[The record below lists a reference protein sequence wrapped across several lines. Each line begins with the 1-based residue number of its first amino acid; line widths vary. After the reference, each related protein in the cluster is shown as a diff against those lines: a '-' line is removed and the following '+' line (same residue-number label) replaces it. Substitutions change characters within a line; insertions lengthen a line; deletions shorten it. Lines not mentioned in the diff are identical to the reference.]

1 MPDRDNLR
9 DVAAALAIVGAALL
23 ACSIFPSKAPA
34 QLPIPGAQIVSD
46 PPVETATT
54 DMDTVQEPGILTQTT
69 TTATSVTTGEGAPNF
84 TPINGYLGNLG
95 NQLFSGVNPAN
106 AGGDFPGWV
115 PLPADSTP
123 VAKAVTQDCL
133 TTYLAALAIAQ
144 SQSNGL
150 GSDNLAQIEQ
160 VSSSTTNLLA
170 AVQANTDAV
179 LAVAQGLELERQL
192 LATLITVEAAKGAQE
207 LNEKAQEEATNTT
220 SWNLGVDPSAQ

>member
-1 MPDRDNLR
+1 MPNRDNTKA
-9 DVAAALAIVGAALL
+9 VAAALAIMGAALL
-23 ACSIFPSKAPA
+23 TSWLSPGKARA
-34 QLPIPGAQIVSD
+34 QIPIGGAQIVSD

-69 TTATSVTTGEGAPNF
+69 TTATSVTSGEGAPNF
-84 TPINGYLGNLG
+84 TPINGYLGNLN
-95 NQLFSGVNPAN
+95 NQLFSGVSPAN
-106 AGGDFPGWV
+106 ASGDFPGWV

-160 VSSSTTNLLA
+160 VNTSTNNLLA

-192 LATLITVEAAKGAQE
+192 LATLITVEATKGAQE
-207 LNEKAQEEATNTT
+207 LSAKAQAEATNTT
-220 SWNLGVDPSAQ
+220 SWNFGVDPSLQ

>member
-1 MPDRDNLR
+1 MPNRDKKA
-9 DVAAALAIVGAALL
+9 VAAALAIVGAALL
-23 ACSIFPSKAPA
+23 ACPSLPGKAHA
-34 QLPIPGAQIVSD
+34 QLAVSD
-46 PPVETATT
+46 APVEAATA

-84 TPINGYLGNLG
+84 TPINGYLGNL
-95 NQLFSGVNPAN
+95 NHQLFSGISPAN
-106 AGGDFPGWV
+106 ASGDFPGWIS
-115 PLPADSTP
+115 LPADSTP
-123 VAKAVTQDCL
+123 IAKAVTQDCL

-160 VSSSTTNLLA
+160 VSTSTNNLLA

-192 LATLITVEAAKGAQE
+192 LATLITVEATKGAQE
-207 LNEKAQEEATNTT
+207 LSAKAQAEATNTT
-220 SWNLGVDPSAQ
+220 SWNFGVDPSLQ